1 MLVAPFA
8 GIIAGRVGARPLVL
22 AGMAAQAIALFL
34 IGTLASPTVS
44 YLTLLPA
51 FILGGLGM
59 GLTFAPL
66 SEAVMGAA
74 HASRQGQASGA
85 YNTIRELGGVFG
97 IAVLGAVFQHVVI
110 LPSQFVDGFRA
121 AVFAGAG
128 IVAIGVVLAVLLPAR
143 KAAASAEVSA
153 AEIVQDEIAVAGRSA
168 A

>member
-1 MLVAPFA
+1 
-8 GIIAGRVGARPLVL
+8 
-22 AGMAAQAIALFL
+22 
-34 IGTLASPTVS
+34 
-44 YLTLLPA
+44 
-51 FILGGLGM
+51 
-59 GLTFAPL
+59 
-66 SEAVMGAA
+66 
-74 HASRQGQASGA
+74 
-85 YNTIRELGGVFG
+85 LGGVFG

-128 IVAIGVVLAVLLPAR
+128 IVAIGVILAVLLPAR